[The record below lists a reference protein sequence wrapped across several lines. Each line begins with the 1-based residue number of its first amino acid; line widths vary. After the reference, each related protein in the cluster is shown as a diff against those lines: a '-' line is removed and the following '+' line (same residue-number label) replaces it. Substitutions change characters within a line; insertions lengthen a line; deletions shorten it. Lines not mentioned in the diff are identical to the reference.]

1 MNLETMKAQVQTA
14 RNALEREAGNPK
26 AAAYALD
33 GITIPLLYIA
43 EELTN
48 IRKLLELQ
56 SKPPYL

>member
-1 MNLETMKAQVQTA
+1 MNLDTLSAQVQTA

-26 AAAYALD
+26 AATYALD
-33 GITIPLLYIA
+33 AVTIPLIHIA

-56 SKPPYL
+56 SRPPYL